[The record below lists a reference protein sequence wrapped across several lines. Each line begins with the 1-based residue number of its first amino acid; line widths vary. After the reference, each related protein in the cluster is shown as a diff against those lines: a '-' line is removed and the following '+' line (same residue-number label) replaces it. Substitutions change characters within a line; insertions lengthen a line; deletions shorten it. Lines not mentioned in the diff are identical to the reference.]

1 MACGCF
7 QNVVAVGA
15 GFTEGLGYG
24 DNTKAAVIRLGL
36 MEMTEFCRRFFEST
50 VNILTKS
57 QIKKKCCHTVSVID
71 YSRVKVWVLLPV
83 QQPGSYCC
91 RSSVFV
97 TCESRTH
104 TEVTAS
110 D

>member
-36 MEMTEFCRRFFEST
+36 MEMTEFCRRFFESM
-50 VNILTKS
+50 VNILTKI
-57 QIKKKCCHTVSVID
+57 QIKLKSCHTVSVID
-71 YSRVKVWVLLPV
+71 YSKVKVWVYFPSNSHPYIGTGPQHLSLVGVEPT
-83 QQPGSYCC
+83 Q
-91 RSSVFV
+91 R
-97 TCESRTH
+97 
-104 TEVTAS
+104 
-110 D
+110 